1 MLRKLTLLATAF
13 LLATSGFAFNANGT
27 IRVEGGLISGTTLDG
42 IRSYKGIPFAAPP
55 VGELRWKA
63 PQPVIGWEGVRQCDN
78 FGPQCPQAPYPQGSM
93 YYSPPQK
100 QSEDCLYLNVWT
112 AAKQGEKR
120 PVMVWIHGGALTR
133 GSGANRVYD
142 GTAFAKK

>member
-42 IRSYKGIPFAAPP
+42 VRSYKGIPFAAPP

-63 PQPVIGWEGVRQCDN
+63 PQPVIGWEGVRAKNESGELAEVPFSADALAEFLDDCMDD
-78 FGPQCPQAPYPQGSM
+78 
-93 YYSPPQK
+93 
-100 QSEDCLYLNVWT
+100 EDCRELAWSWPNAFELSAEEKKTSSSASPSNSVES
-112 AAKQGEKR
+112 AASTTTLAA
-120 PVMVWIHGGALTR
+120 V
-133 GSGANRVYD
+133 
-142 GTAFAKK
+142 